1 MTDLIFI
8 KIYYLKIKILN
19 LYTKEIKVM
28 FSIQGLIII
37 FILGYGSGRVITL
50 IQEDIKRNKANKE
63 VDDYY
68 RSLGVWKE
76 GTN

>member
-1 MTDLIFI
+1 MLS
-8 KIYYLKIKILN
+8 L
-19 LYTKEIKVM
+19 
-28 FSIQGLIII
+28 QGLLII

-50 IQEDIKRNKANKE
+50 IQEDLKRNKANKE

-76 GTN
+76 GTS

>member
-1 MTDLIFI
+1 
-8 KIYYLKIKILN
+8 
-19 LYTKEIKVM
+19 M

-37 FILGYGSGRVITL
+37 FILGYGSGRIITL

-63 VDDYY
+63 IDDYFKSI
-68 RSLGVWKE
+68 RAWKE

>member
-1 MTDLIFI
+1 
-8 KIYYLKIKILN
+8 
-19 LYTKEIKVM
+19 M

-37 FILGYGSGRVITL
+37 FILGYGSGRLITL

-68 RSLGVWKE
+68 KSLGVWKD